1 MLFGKL
7 NSLRGN
13 ILILKLTHLR
23 KEIQQPNYIVA
34 KLQDDSVFE
43 ERA

>member
-7 NSLRGN
+7 NTLRGN
-13 ILILKLTHLR
+13 ILILKLTRLS

-34 KLQDDSVFE
+34 KLQEDSVVE